1 MLQVA
6 PRLNGAAEES
16 MIDSLRSWIRRNWR
30 TTSALISFLIDV
42 ATLTIAFFI
51 AAQNALPNDS
61 LWIIFISHKK
71 LLAFVLII
79 FPAAFTFMG
88 IYRRASYSNLRSQ
101 IVSAA
106 KGFVLGTAVLLSAL
120 YFSGNIWYTRS
131 FVFNFL
137 VLFAFSY
144 IAVWFVAQAWFSMMR
159 EAGYGRS
166 RTLVIGDRAGLKPIL
181 ERIDAYPQLGYDVVD
196 KMVLT
201 GKKTAGTLRLNFR
214 QVKEI
219 VTGSKIQL
227 IVLSTTHLDGAF
239 EKLEELC
246 EAKDVSLRVLS
257 EQSDDLFHGAKLHD
271 FAGIPIYDP
280 PRQRIEIVKRIS
292 KRAFDIIVGSI
303 VLLILSPVFLVI
315 AILIKLESRGPL
327 FFKQERALVDKAEPF
342 HFYKFRSMRADADTL
357 KVTLKSRNE
366 SNGALF
372 KMKEDPRITKVGRI
386 IRRFSLDELP
396 QLFNVLKGEMS
407 LVGPRPLPIDDYK
420 WLKKSDH
427 MGGYFRLRSK
437 AKPGMTGLWQISG
450 RSNLGFR
457 EMVLLDLYYIENQT
471 IMFDLEILGRTI
483 PAVFFGRGAY

>member
-1 MLQVA
+1 MADIVK
-6 PRLNGAAEES
+6 N
-16 MIDSLRSWIRRNWR
+16 WVRRNWR

-42 ATLTIAFFI
+42 TTLAIAFFV
-51 AAQNALPNDS
+51 AASSALPNDS
-61 LWIIFISHKK
+61 LYILFISHKK

-79 FPAAFTFMG
+79 FPTAFTFMG
-88 IYRRASYSNLRSQ
+88 IYRRASYSNLGRQ

-106 KGFVLGTAVLLSAL
+106 KGFVLGTAALLSAL
-120 YFSGNIWYTRS
+120 YLSGNIWYTRS

-137 VLFAFSY
+137 LLFAVLY
-144 IAVWFVAQAWFSMMR
+144 VVVWFVAQAWFSMMR

-166 RTLVIGDRAGLKPIL
+166 RTLVIGDRKGLKPIL
-181 ERIDAYPQLGYDVVD
+181 ARIDAYPQLGYDVVD

-201 GKKTAGTLRLNFR
+201 GKKPTGTLRLNLK

-219 VTGSKIQL
+219 VSGSKIQL
-227 IVLSTTHLDGAF
+227 IVLSTTHLNGSF

-246 EAKDVSLRVLS
+246 EQKEVSLRVLS
-257 EQSDDLFHGAKLHD
+257 EESDDLFHGAQLHD

-280 PRQRIEIVKRIS
+280 PRRRIEVVKRFT
-292 KRAFDIIVGSI
+292 KRLFDLVIGSV
-303 VLLILSPVFLVI
+303 VLLLLSPVFLVI
-315 AILIKLESRGPL
+315 GILIKLESRGPV
-327 FFKQERALVDKAEPF
+327 FFKQKRALVDKQEPF
-342 HFYKFRSMRADADTL
+342 HFYKFRSMKADADTM
-357 KVTLKSRNE
+357 KVALKSKNE
-366 SNGALF
+366 SDGALF
-372 KMKEDPRITKVGRI
+372 KMKDDPRITKVGKV

-407 LVGPRPLPIDDYK
+407 LVGPRPLPVDDYK

-437 AKPGMTGLWQISG
+437 AKPGITGLWQISG
-450 RSNLGFR
+450 RSHLGFR
-457 EMVLLDLYYIENQT
+457 EMVLLDLYYVENQT